1 MRRYV
6 YIMSAAVLAVLMP
19 VSGLGA
25 VASDSDTSL
34 LWTLKECIDYAMENN
49 IDLQQSHNQY
59 LSGIEDTKQ
68 AKAALFPSLSASTSQ
83 NYSNYPSSDVS
94 DNNVYTGSYSLSA
107 RMSLFQGGSLGTAV
121 KQQKVQ
127 NEIDRLSV
135 EETANDIRTAIVQVY
150 MQCLYAS
157 ESVVVA
163 RSTADVSKAQRDRA
177 EEMWKAG
184 SISKV
189 DFAQLE
195 SQWKSDEYQVV
206 SAMTSLDDYKLQLK
220 QLLELGIMD
229 EMDLAEPV
237 VNDGQ
242 ILAVLPPKQDVYQA
256 ALENMPEVERGK
268 LSVKAAELEI
278 RQARSGF
285 FPTLSL
291 SAGIGTAFMSASG
304 AGTATGS
311 TPGYDAGNQ
320 YWNNFNEN
328 IGLTLSIPI
337 YSNRQNRT
345 AVNKARIAAQNSVLE
360 QLSIEKELLQ
370 EVESAYLGVVS
381 SQSMYV
387 SALQQEDYAR
397 QSYELTYEQFS
408 LGVKNTV
415 ELITAQNELTSARQE
430 VLQAKYMALLN
441 IELLNIYQGKGIQG
455 DY

>member
-1 MRRYV
+1 
-6 YIMSAAVLAVLMP
+6 
-19 VSGLGA
+19 
-25 VASDSDTSL
+25 
-34 LWTLKECIDYAMENN
+34 
-49 IDLQQSHNQY
+49 
-59 LSGIEDTKQ
+59 
-68 AKAALFPSLSASTSQ
+68 
-83 NYSNYPSSDVS
+83 
-94 DNNVYTGSYSLSA
+94 
-107 RMSLFQGGSLGTAV
+107 
-121 KQQKVQ
+121 
-127 NEIDRLSV
+127 
-135 EETANDIRTAIVQVY
+135 
-150 MQCLYAS
+150 
-157 ESVVVA
+157 
-163 RSTADVSKAQRDRA
+163 
-177 EEMWKAG
+177 
-184 SISKV
+184 
-189 DFAQLE
+189 
-195 SQWKSDEYQVV
+195 
-206 SAMTSLDDYKLQLK
+206 
-220 QLLELGIMD
+220 
-229 EMDLAEPV
+229 
-237 VNDGQ
+237 
-242 ILAVLPPKQDVYQA
+242 
-256 ALENMPEVERGK
+256 
-268 LSVKAAELEI
+268 
-278 RQARSGF
+278 
-285 FPTLSL
+285 
-291 SAGIGTAFMSASG
+291 MSASG

-345 AVNKARIAAQNSVLE
+345 AVNKARIAAQNSVME

>member
-1 MRRYV
+1 
-6 YIMSAAVLAVLMP
+6 MSAAVLAVLMP

-25 VASDSDTSL
+25 VASDSDTSS

-268 LSVKAAELEI
+268 LSVKAEELEI

-345 AVNKARIAAQNSVLE
+345 AVNKARIAAQNSVME

>member
-25 VASDSDTSL
+25 VASDSDTSS